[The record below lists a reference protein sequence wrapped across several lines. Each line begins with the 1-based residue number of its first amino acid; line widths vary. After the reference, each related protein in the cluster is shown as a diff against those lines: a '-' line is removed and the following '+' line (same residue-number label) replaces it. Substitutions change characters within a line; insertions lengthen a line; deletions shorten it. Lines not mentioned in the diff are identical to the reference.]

1 MHDRLFEHQQQ
12 LADEDLRAHAGEL
25 GLDVDRFERELLDH
39 THKARVDED
48 YASGAASG
56 IPSTPR
62 FFVNGR
68 MHPGSATEPELRR
81 VIEAERG

>member
-1 MHDRLFEHQQQ
+1 ME
-12 LADEDLRAHAGEL
+12 
-25 GLDVDRFERELLDH
+25 RFERELLDGI
-39 THKARVDED
+39 HKARVEED

-68 MHPGSATEPELRR
+68 MHLGSATEPELRR
-81 VIEAERG
+81 VIEAEYG